1 MTINDNSTKS
11 INAAI
16 IDLQNQIKQ
25 LQHKIGILSKNQLKE
40 DDIEFPGKVEYADEA
55 GKAKEADH
63 AKTADTAKYTSE
75 TENAVHAGYADI
87 ATKATQDA
95 SGNVITDTYLPLSG
109 GAMTGNIQYKGSK
122 STDPMIKFINNVN
135 DAWGNGIAIGGGG
148 ATIIG
153 GGESSD
159 VLKDTLTSGGDKLMK
174 IGNDDIVEI
183 WTNLQDGIASGKK
196 FTFGV
201 DGNIT
206 TPLGTVA
213 LKSELENTF
222 QDHLI
227 GYIRNKPIYRKV
239 ILDSTGYNVS
249 AADIM
254 LINLV
259 DSNRKFIGSGGYVKY
274 SINGTNN
281 RIYPINSKTCGVEI
295 FDQDG
300 FVYLESTYNIVGTN
314 IDIYAWID
322 YMQS

>member
-1 MTINDNSTKS
+1 
-11 INAAI
+11 
-16 IDLQNQIKQ
+16 
-25 LQHKIGILSKNQLKE
+25 
-40 DDIEFPGKVEYADEA
+40 
-55 GKAKEADH
+55 
-63 AKTADTAKYTSE
+63 
-75 TENAVHAGYADI
+75 
-87 ATKATQDA
+87 
-95 SGNVITDTYLPLSG
+95 
-109 GAMTGNIQYKGSK
+109 
-122 STDPMIKFINNVN
+122 MIKFIDNTD
-135 DAWGNGIAIGGGG
+135 DAWGNGISIGGGG
-148 ATIIG
+148 LTIIG

-159 VLKDTLTSGGDKLMK
+159 VVAAQQASGGDEKM
-174 IGNDDIVEI
+174 IVANDDIVEI

-239 ILDSTGYNVS
+239 ILDSTGYNVPW
-249 AADIM
+249 ADIE

-274 SINGTNN
+274 IINGTNY
-281 RIYPINSKTCGVEI
+281 RTYPINSKTCNVEI

-300 FVYLESTYNIVGTN
+300 HVYLESASGIVGKN

-322 YMQS
+322 YMQY